1 MIIPSHEWVRKLII
15 KSFQELFLALFI
27 SAHIFWSITSQT
39 IELVQILSDRAR
51 SLGERPEFLLLER
64 HHSRWYMRLPK
75 SSSEF
80 KPSDR
85 FSSSPV
91 KTEVIPPF
99 RGRAMQ
105 LV

>member
-1 MIIPSHEWVRKLII
+1 MIISSHEWVRKLII
-15 KSFQELFLALFI
+15 KSFQEALLVLFI
-27 SAHIFWSITSQT
+27 SAHIFRSITSQT
-39 IELVQILSDRAR
+39 IELVQILGNRAR
-51 SLGERPEFLLLER
+51 PLSERPEFLLLER
-64 HHSRWYMRLPK
+64 HHSRWYMRLPE
-75 SSSEF
+75 SSGEF

-91 KTEVIPPF
+91 KAKVIPPF